1 MLYWTVEIIMGLIYN
16 IYMKLEPVS
25 KEYLQQL
32 ASIINTMAKSQED
45 INERL
50 NGLCTVV
57 CDIENE
63 IMLIMEMVKRLNLK
77 NQG

>member
-1 MLYWTVEIIMGLIYN
+1 MGLIYN

-45 INERL
+45 LYERL
-50 NGLCTVV
+50 DGLCTVV

>member
-1 MLYWTVEIIMGLIYN
+1 MGLIYN

>member
-1 MLYWTVEIIMGLIYN
+1 MGLIYN

-45 INERL
+45 LNERL
-50 NGLCTVV
+50 DGLCTVV

>member
-1 MLYWTVEIIMGLIYN
+1 M
-16 IYMKLEPVS
+16 P

-32 ASIINTMAKSQED
+32 ATIINTMAKSQED

-50 NGLCTVV
+50 DGLCTVV

-63 IMLIMEMVKRLNLK
+63 IMLLMEMVKRLHLK

>member
-1 MLYWTVEIIMGLIYN
+1 
-16 IYMKLEPVS
+16 MKLEPVS

>member
-1 MLYWTVEIIMGLIYN
+1 
-16 IYMKLEPVS
+16 MKLEPVS

-45 INERL
+45 LNERL
-50 NGLCTVV
+50 DGLCTVV

>member
-1 MLYWTVEIIMGLIYN
+1 MGLIYN

-45 INERL
+45 INERID
-50 NGLCTVV
+50 GLCTVV

>member
-1 MLYWTVEIIMGLIYN
+1 
-16 IYMKLEPVS
+16 MKLEPVS

-50 NGLCTVV
+50 DGLCTVV

>member
-1 MLYWTVEIIMGLIYN
+1 MVEIIVGLIYN

>member
-1 MLYWTVEIIMGLIYN
+1 ME
-16 IYMKLEPVS
+16 LEQMP

-32 ASIINTMAKSQED
+32 ATIINTMAKSQED

-50 NGLCTVV
+50 DGLCTVV

-63 IMLIMEMVKRLNLK
+63 IMLLMEMVKRLHLK

>member
-1 MLYWTVEIIMGLIYN
+1 MVETIIGLIYN

-50 NGLCTVV
+50 DGLCTVV

-63 IMLIMEMVKRLNLK
+63 IMLIMEMVKRLHLK